1 MLSFQNS
8 DSVCY
13 NIYKELGGSKMKFS
27 GFTDKDFEVF
37 TIDGLDERMDALKK
51 QIRPKLEELGNH
63 FNPQLASLTG
73 DEMYYHV
80 AKHARRTKNPPQDT
94 WVAFAANPRGY
105 KMMPHFQIGLWESH
119 MFIWFALIYEAPNK
133 VEYGKVL
140 EKNIDQIINQTP
152 PDFVWSTDHTKPD
165 AWKQQTLS
173 KADLLDMF
181 TRLQTVKKAEIL
193 CGYTIPRE
201 TATKMSGEEFID
213 KVDSVF
219 KTLIPLYK
227 LS

>member
-1 MLSFQNS
+1 
-8 DSVCY
+8 
-13 NIYKELGGSKMKFS
+13 
-27 GFTDKDFEVF
+27 
-37 TIDGLDERMDALKK
+37 
-51 QIRPKLEELGNH
+51 
-63 FNPQLASLTG
+63 
-73 DEMYYHV
+73 
-80 AKHARRTKNPPQDT
+80 
-94 WVAFAANPRGY
+94 
-105 KMMPHFQIGLWESH
+105 
-119 MFIWFALIYEAPNK
+119 
-133 VEYGKVL
+133 KVL
-140 EKNIDQIINQTP
+140 EKNIEQIINQTL
-152 PDFVWSTDHTKPD
+152 PDCVWSTDHTKPD